1 MLRSKTILASITKD
15 LPANQHDNPIKGSAS
30 NPQLQHVTTNARFP
44 LHHPPTNEKYQTKM
58 PAPPGMSQ
66 EEYLILKKRQ
76 KEKLDMEA
84 AKKVYKKKYDPTTV
98 AEEIDTDTLE
108 QTWMKDGDWGPN
120 WAKVEFVSPTR
131 PIGRLSSPGSIEPV
145 RSTR

>member
-1 MLRSKTILASITKD
+1 
-15 LPANQHDNPIKGSAS
+15 
-30 NPQLQHVTTNARFP
+30 
-44 LHHPPTNEKYQTKM
+44 M

-84 AKKVYKKKYDPTTV
+84 AKKVYKKKYHPTTV
-98 AEEIDTDTLE
+98 AEEIDSETLE

-120 WAKVEFVSPTR
+120 WAKVEFVSPMR
-131 PIGRLSSPGSIEPV
+131 PIGRLRWSRLDNATQIDWILQLEESSVFDECSEWP
-145 RSTR
+145 

>member
-1 MLRSKTILASITKD
+1 
-15 LPANQHDNPIKGSAS
+15 
-30 NPQLQHVTTNARFP
+30 
-44 LHHPPTNEKYQTKM
+44 M

-66 EEYLILKKRQ
+66 EEYLILNKRQ

-120 WAKVEFVSPTR
+120 WAKVEFVSKIR
-131 PIGRLSSPGSIEPV
+131 PIGRLSRTGSVEPA
-145 RSTR
+145 RPILYLDMRGGGWEI

>member
-1 MLRSKTILASITKD
+1 
-15 LPANQHDNPIKGSAS
+15 
-30 NPQLQHVTTNARFP
+30 
-44 LHHPPTNEKYQTKM
+44 M

-84 AKKVYKKKYDPTTV
+84 AKKVYKKKYDPATV
-98 AEEIDTDTLE
+98 AEEIDSETLE

-120 WAKVEFVSPTR
+120 WAKVEFVSPIR
-131 PIGRLSSPGSIEPV
+131 PIGRSRIFG
-145 RSTR
+145 R

>member
-1 MLRSKTILASITKD
+1 
-15 LPANQHDNPIKGSAS
+15 
-30 NPQLQHVTTNARFP
+30 
-44 LHHPPTNEKYQTKM
+44 M

-76 KEKLDMEA
+76 KEKQDMAA
-84 AKKVYKKKYDPTTV
+84 AKKVYKTKYGPTTV

-120 WAKVEFVSPTR
+120 WAKVEFVSQIR
-131 PIGRLSSPGSIEPV
+131 PIGHS
-145 RSTR
+145 RSLGR